1 MKTALF
7 LTGDYWHPT
16 ATLRPLAEL
25 LFTADAWRVVF
36 TEDPQELWRLD
47 SAPDLFLSF
56 KDPIENDQIP
66 TPVWCTKTWT
76 DRLLTC
82 AREHGTGVILAHAAV
97 TDLDADHLL
106 VREMIHA
113 TFIGHPEAC
122 RVTLKPTRVHPVLE
136 GVDTFIFPTP
146 EEHYQMEMP
155 EEAGGTVIAQT
166 VSSHGTQPGVWVSEY
181 GESRIC
187 CVTPAHTTASLTCE
201 PFVRILR
208 NAIGWCCHE

>member
-25 LFTADAWRVVF
+25 LFTADAWRVMF

-82 AREHGTGVILAHAAV
+82 AREGRRRKLSYKSKRSVKV
-97 TDLDADHLL
+97 PPEDW
-106 VREMIHA
+106 VRI
-113 TFIGHPEAC
+113 
-122 RVTLKPTRVHPVLE
+122 
-136 GVDTFIFPTP
+136 
-146 EEHYQMEMP
+146 EH
-155 EEAGGTVIAQT
+155 
-166 VSSHGTQPGVWVSEY
+166 
-181 GESRIC
+181 
-187 CVTPAHTTASLTCE
+187 AHTPIVSPEDYARAQALLSAH
-201 PFVRILR
+201 RR
-208 NAIGWCCHE
+208 S